1 MNLARVWSDL
11 VFIWFAVCVFIGGM
25 SATIAVA
32 FASVLLLNHGDGLGF
47 LALLLVSAVLGT
59 ISYGM
64 AVFLALYW
72 NRLRRRG
79 QMSRTP
85 ERIARVLAKILDK
98 FMLAV

>member
-1 MNLARVWSDL
+1 MFERVWSNL
-11 VFIWFAVCVFIGGM
+11 GFIWYAICVFIGGM
-25 SATIAVA
+25 SAVIALG
-32 FASVLLLNHGDGLGF
+32 FASVLLLNHNDGLGF
-47 LALLLVSAVLGT
+47 LALLLISAVLGT

-64 AVFLALYW
+64 SVFLALYW

-98 FMLAV
+98 FMQAI